1 MKPIITNNVRLY
13 IKKTSERK
21 HAYWRYNKGLKFYYN
36 GEWLP
41 QSQFNAYYPLYEFRR
56 YPENPNKEY
65 IL

>member
-13 IKKTSERK
+13 IQKTSERK
-21 HAYWRYNKGLKFYYN
+21 HAYWRYSKGLKFYYK